1 MKRLRKLSIL
11 VLTLGVIYLAVSL
24 FSLYQYRNVLQLFA
38 DYGVYDEI
46 ALSNLEVAQVR
57 GQLFGAFVV
66 FSLIGVVVMF
76 VGLGLYFAKGWARR
90 FWLGLVSLLFVLHTV
105 RLISDFRLS
114 NFLLIERVIEVLL
127 IGSLA
132 LLSWYWLW
140 LKGNAKLHADASAA
154 T

>member
-1 MKRLRKLSIL
+1 MKRLRILSIL
-11 VLTLGVIYLAVSL
+11 VLTLGVIYLTVSL
-24 FSLYQYRNVLQLFA
+24 FSLYQYRSVLQLFA
-38 DYGVYDEI
+38 DYGVSDEI
-46 ALSNLEVAQVR
+46 ALSNPEIAQAR

-76 VGLGLYFAKGWARR
+76 AGLGLYLSKGWART

-114 NFLLIERVIEVLL
+114 NFLLIERIVEVLL

-132 LLSWYWLW
+132 LLSWYWLR
-140 LKGNAKLHADASAA
+140 LKRNVELHADASAA